1 MRAVGLTLALG
12 LGLSV
17 AAHAQFYGNYRDVS
31 PPGSRRVAVSD
42 AGVNVR
48 VDQRLNEFV
57 PTDTEFKD
65 EYGRSVKLQRY
76 FSDKPVV
83 ILPIFYKCPGICET
97 ELFGLID
104 SLKGF
109 KKDFAGREFTVVIL
123 GIDPNEGADLAA
135 DKKDTAIAA
144 YMGAS
149 SDKARR
155 AFAETGW
162 HFLTGDLKNIRRV
175 TDALGFKF
183 TFDETNGTIVHPSG
197 LMVLTPSGKIS
208 RYFLSTDYPQQLLLD
223 AIRKAGKEEI
233 GARDDRPF
241 FLACIEV
248 DPLTGQK
255 TLNILN
261 VLKTMGVV
269 TVLALG
275 GAIFL
280 WNRNYRAAQGGNV

>member
-1 MRAVGLTLALG
+1 MKGLLLVLMVAVGVST
-12 LGLSV
+12 S
-17 AAHAQFYGNYRDVS
+17 AQFYGNYRDVQ

-48 VDQRLNEFV
+48 VDQRLDEFV
-57 PTDTEFKD
+57 PMDAEFKD
-65 EYGRSVKLQRY
+65 EYGRSVKFQRY
-76 FSDKPVV
+76 FNDKPVIV
-83 ILPIFYKCPGICET
+83 LPIFYRCPGICES

-109 KKDFAGREFTVVIL
+109 KRDFAGREFTIVIV
-123 GIDPNEGADLAA
+123 GIDPKEGADLAA

-149 SDKARR
+149 ADKSRR

-162 HFLTGDLKNIRRV
+162 HFLTGDLTNIRKV

-183 TFDETNGTIVHPSG
+183 TYDETNGTIVHPSG

-208 RYFLSTDYPQQLLLD
+208 RYFLSTDYPQQVLLD
-223 AIRKAGKEEI
+223 AVRKAGREEI
-233 GARDDRPF
+233 GVRDDRPF

-269 TVLALG
+269 TILALG
-275 GAIFL
+275 AAIFV
-280 WNRNYRAAQGGNV
+280 WNRNYKAAQGGIV

>member
-1 MRAVGLTLALG
+1 MKGLLLTIALG
-12 LGLSV
+12 LTVG
-17 AAHAQFYGNYRDVS
+17 AQAQFYGNYRDVS

-65 EYGRSVKLQRY
+65 EYGRPIKLQRY
-76 FSDKPVV
+76 FNEKPVV

-109 KKDFAGREFTVVIL
+109 KRDFVGREFTVVIL

-155 AFAETGW
+155 AFAERGW
-162 HFLTGDLKNIRRV
+162 HFLTGDLKNIRKV

-183 TFDETNGTIVHPSG
+183 TFDETNGNIVHPSG

-269 TVLALG
+269 TILALG
-275 GAIFL
+275 GAIFI
-280 WNRNYRAAQGGNV
+280 WNRNYRAAQGSNV